1 MKKVMRKYLYVL
13 TAAMSA
19 AILFSCS
26 KEVDVI
32 NTNDSTEPGKTVTLT
47 ITASHDNGTRT
58 YLDGDSVKWSE
69 SNETLAVFEENG
81 TDVAKS
87 TSKAGVTTDGGT
99 TMTFATQ
106 LETATGSDFTYY
118 AFYPS
123 SAWSSN
129 KTPSSIAINTPATQ
143 TPLATSFDPAADL
156 LIAKPVETASQATSL
171 SMRFARAIAV
181 GKMTIKNLQSSEKV
195 IQVKFSAKI
204 GSNDVSVAG
213 RTPFDLGTA
222 EPADV
227 YGKNVSEKS
236 IILDYNNLNL
246 TANSSM
252 DAFFTCY
259 PFELGAGDSFTVEV
273 KTPTNTF
280 VRTVTIPDN
289 RSLAFKAGELST
301 FSVDMGS
308 VSGTANA
315 VNLCYAYLT
324 AEEFHEAGGTNSY
337 GNVTVEK
344 EHGDKWETYAAYNSN
359 SISIRNNSSTNDSYV
374 KLPEFTDNISSV
386 IVTLGSA
393 IASGKTLTLESSKT
407 DNTSS
412 IGSLTTV
419 ADQTTYTFDLSGTS
433 VKTAYL
439 RSSGAQALVSKIEV
453 FAGTDNRPATQAGP
467 SSVSATVDA
476 ETPNTINVTWTAAS
490 GATGY
495 EVTLTPASGD
505 PITQSVASTVTT
517 ASFSGLAY
525 STSYTPSVIALGDL
539 YLVKANSASVPGEAV
554 TTGDATIA
562 FTNIADL
569 NALLNSESADYTGT
583 LTNAVVSFVPQS
595 NTAII
600 KDGTGSILYYKS
612 GHGLKQGQTF
622 TGTVTVTAIKYNNLY
637 SEITAMDATF
647 TGAGSAVDPE
657 SITLN
662 DLVGHFSTWQNAYV
676 QVPNLTVS
684 SVVNGKNI
692 NVTDGTN
699 TYVVYYNPGSS
710 TCLQGDVITA
720 KGTVT
725 KYGEA
730 DQIKVWAAD
739 DLVITSYVDRT
750 ISFTQ
755 PSVNGCSFTVNDGA
769 YSISSG
775 TSVAYGTTV
784 TLSATVGDG
793 YTFGGWIVAGATV
806 ENASATTT
814 TFTMGH
820 EAVTI
825 SAAFNNGEGPQSV
838 TYQHVFNAKPSVGN
852 NVSLSN
858 VNWSISATSLGNYNS
873 GNYAGVQIGTS
884 TKNGSITL
892 TSSSS
897 WSYQNKT
904 KITEVRLW
912 LNLGGTS
919 VTPTVTIGG
928 KAATSDGTTVV
939 KNSSAG
945 TDWTKTTKVTF
956 TPASD
961 GNTGVIVIN
970 VETVKAG
977 YICALEIDCE

>member
-32 NTNDSTEPGKTVTLT
+32 NTNDSTELGKTVTLT

-87 TSKAGVTTDGGT
+87 TSEAGVTTDGGT

-106 LETATGSDFTYY
+106 LATATGSDFTYY

-123 SAWSSN
+123 SAWYSN

-204 GSNDVSVAG
+204 GSNDVFVAG

-280 VRTVTIPDN
+280 VRTVTIPEN
-289 RSLAFKAGELST
+289 RSLAFNAGELST
-301 FSVDMGS
+301 FSVDMSS

-315 VNLCYAYLT
+315 VNLCYAYLA

-344 EHGDKWETYAAYNSN
+344 EHGDKWETYAAYNSS

-407 DNTSS
+407 DNTGS
-412 IGSLTTV
+412 IASLTTV
-419 ADQTTYTFDLSGTS
+419 ANQTTYTFDLSGTS

-453 FAGTDNRPATQAGP
+453 FAGTDTRDATQAGP
-467 SSVSATVDA
+467 SSVSASVNA
-476 ETPNTINVTWTAAS
+476 VTPNTINVTWTTAS

-495 EVTLTPASGD
+495 EVTLTPDEGEA
-505 PITQSVASTVTT
+505 ITQTVESSVTS
-517 ASFSGLAY
+517 ASFTGLEFN
-525 STSYTPSVIALGDL
+525 TSYTPSVVALADL
-539 YLVKANSASVPGEAV
+539 YLCKANSSPVEGNPV
-554 TTGDATIA
+554 TTGAPGSGQTPESPYTVAQVRAAMDAGTLGACYVRGVVCNASSGFSAGYGNGTFYISDDGQTNSDQFEAYRINFLENKAWVNGNTQIA
-562 FTNIADL
+562 VGDVVVINCVGGVKIYTKEGVSTYENES
-569 NALLNSESADYTGT
+569 NAYLYSLNSATSETVPTITSTDISGITTAGVTGATTSIT
-583 LTNAVVSFVPQS
+583 LTNASDWTASVTPDGTIVTAASITGTTITYSVAA
-595 NTAII
+595 NTGTAR
-600 KDGTGSILYYKS
+600 TGSI
-612 GHGLKQGQTF
+612 T
-622 TGTVTVTAIKYNNLY
+622 
-637 SEITAMDATF
+637 
-647 TGAGSAVDPE
+647 
-657 SITLN
+657 
-662 DLVGHFSTWQNAYV
+662 
-676 QVPNLTVS
+676 
-684 SVVNGKNI
+684 
-692 NVTDGTN
+692 
-699 TYVVYYNPGSS
+699 
-710 TCLQGDVITA
+710 
-720 KGTVT
+720 
-725 KYGEA
+725 
-730 DQIKVWAAD
+730 
-739 DLVITSYVDRT
+739 
-750 ISFTQ
+750 
-755 PSVNGCSFTVNDGA
+755 
-769 YSISSG
+769 
-775 TSVAYGTTV
+775 
-784 TLSATVGDG
+784 
-793 YTFGGWIVAGATV
+793 
-806 ENASATTT
+806 
-814 TFTMGH
+814 
-820 EAVTI
+820 
-825 SAAFNNGEGPQSV
+825 
-838 TYQHVFNAKPSVGN
+838 
-852 NVSLSN
+852 VSLSKDGRTD
-858 VNWSISATSLGNYNS
+858 VTAVISVSQKGTGPVTLIIDGSKLTTTATTSESTLTYDGVDVVFSS
-873 GNYAGVQIGTS
+873 GAKKQSSTGDKRFTDDAILIGKNGANIHATVPGTITKFEIYSNKGAS
-884 TKNGSITL
+884 TKVSIGVNF
-892 TSSSS
+892 SSSA
-897 WSYQNKT
+897 
-904 KITEVRLW
+904 IT
-912 LNLGGTS
+912 
-919 VTPTVTIGG
+919 
-928 KAATSDGTTVV
+928 AY
-939 KNSSAG
+939 NSSAAN
-945 TDWTKTTKVTF
+945 TYTATLTTADLVYDCTEKLPSNANSFWYQVTN
-956 TPASD
+956 ANNSQ
-961 GNTGVIVIN
+961 
-970 VETVKAG
+970 VEFRIT
-977 YICALEIDCE
+977 YNPSN